1 MCYVEGGGQ
10 TWRPPFILHVMANIF
25 QRAAKLFR
33 ARVGPDDYASVL
45 AHSGLYAPTKAG
57 VSITDK
63 TAMSIAAVYACVNKI
78 ASTLA
83 QLNLDLI
90 RMDGRSRERV
100 RNHYGYYVTQVRP
113 NRYCTPYEFWET
125 IIAHA
130 VLRGAGHALIER
142 GASGEAVSMT
152 ILHPDD
158 VERREKDGSY
168 VYRIRNEFTAQPDDV
183 LEIFNLHRASPIA
196 VHRENIGLSK
206 AVQDYGAEYFGNGGQ
221 MTGVLSSDQPLKS
234 EQMQIIQQSWNK
246 SATTSGTKLLPFGF
260 RYNRIG
266 ITPDEAQFINTRRLQ
281 AEEICRIFSVPPS
294 LIQLDTQST
303 FNNVEQQ
310 TLQFTRHTLTPWA
323 RRIEQELNRKLL
335 TTFDQADMEFSF
347 RMADLHRGD
356 MAGRAAFYQQ
366 GIQHGWLSVN
376 EVRGMENLNPTT
388 GGDQHMCPVN
398 MVALDQFGEYSNQL
412 TNQNNGTEQTE

>member
-1 MCYVEGGGQ
+1 M
-10 TWRPPFILHVMANIF
+10 PNIF
-25 QRAAKLFR
+25 QRAAKLLR

-45 AHSGLYAPTKAG
+45 AHSGIYAPTKAG

-83 QLNLDLI
+83 QMHLDLI
-90 RMDGRSRERV
+90 RTEGRSRERV
-100 RNHYGYYVTQVRP
+100 RNHSGFYVTQVQP
-113 NRYCTPYEFWET
+113 NQYCTPFEFWET

-142 GASGEAVSMT
+142 SASGAAQSMT

-158 VERREKDGSY
+158 VERREMNGAY
-168 VYRIRNEFTAQPDDV
+168 VYRIRNEFTAQPEDV
-183 LEIFNLHRASPIA
+183 LEVFNLHRASPIA

-234 EQMQIIQQSWNK
+234 EQMQIIQQSWNR

-266 ITPDEAQFINTRRLQ
+266 ITPDEAQFISTRRLQ

-310 TLQFTRHTLTPWA
+310 TMQFTRHTLAPWA

-335 TTFDQADMEFSF
+335 TTFERDELQFQF

-366 GIQHGWLSVN
+366 GIQSGWLSVN
-376 EVRGMENLNPTT
+376 EVREMEDMNPTA
-388 GGDQHMCPVN
+388 GGDQHMTPVN
-398 MVALDQFGEYSNQL
+398 MVALDQFGAYSTQL
-412 TNQNNGTEQTE
+412 TTGNNGTEPTE